1 MTRTNLLLAAKK
13 DADFLISHDILD
25 YSLLVGIE
33 RLQDEEQWNGQDE
46 FSRLMGKSHVFVNL
60 E

>member
-13 DADFLISHDILD
+13 DADFLIGHDILD

-46 FSRLMGKSHVFVNL
+46 FSVLMGKSHVFVNL